1 MKLNSAGN
9 TPGIPLR
16 CVFKPIKGFKWRKK
30 RIPKCGKKHNFF
42 LKNKLFFMFEDV
54 QLYVSYLVSQSAVSH
69 RLSSTATITD
79 NQSYIV
85 RELTTVN
92 THGLGLC

>member
-1 MKLNSAGN
+1 
-9 TPGIPLR
+9 
-16 CVFKPIKGFKWRKK
+16 
-30 RIPKCGKKHNFF
+30 
-42 LKNKLFFMFEDV
+42 MFEDV